1 MGDQFSDAT
10 DGSYIF
16 ENLGAGEY
24 TIEVSDTYGSH
35 ATVTVE
41 LIEPDFLEE
50 NDNYVKIYPNPTKGI
65 VNIVCDNMKDIKILS
80 VTGQVLGYRDV
91 NDDNVII
98 DMHDYPYGMY
108 VMVISKDDGTL
119 IRRNIVYSK

>member
-1 MGDQFSDAT
+1 M
-10 DGSYIF
+10 
-16 ENLGAGEY
+16 
-24 TIEVSDTYGSH
+24 
-35 ATVTVE
+35 
-41 LIEPDFLEE
+41 EE

-65 VNIVCDNMKDIKILS
+65 VNIMCDNMKDIKILS

-91 NDDNVII
+91 NDDNAII

-108 VMVISKDDGTL
+108 VMVIGKDDGTL